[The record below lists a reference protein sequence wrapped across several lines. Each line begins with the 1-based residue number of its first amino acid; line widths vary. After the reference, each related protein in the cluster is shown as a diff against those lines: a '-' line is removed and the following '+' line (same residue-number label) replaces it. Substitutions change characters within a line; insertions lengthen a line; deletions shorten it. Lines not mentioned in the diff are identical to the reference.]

1 MGYTPEDQ
9 GDQLDSVPGD
19 PVRSTPEDQEDQME
33 SICGDPVDSI
43 PMGSA
48 PEDQEQPESIPGD
61 PMDPAPG
68 DLTESFPGDPVDP
81 APQDQLQDQK
91 DSVPGDP
98 KILDFGDLEKVVED
112 LITSLQNGDR
122 ECLNAFLS
130 TYPAHTTIEQVL
142 DVIFRR

>member
-1 MGYTPEDQ
+1 MGSTPENY

-19 PVRSTPEDQEDQME
+19 PVRSTPEDQENQME
-33 SICGDPVDSI
+33 SICGNPVDST

-61 PMDPAPG
+61 PMDPVPG
-68 DLTESFPGDPVDP
+68 DLTGSFPGDPVDS
-81 APQDQLQDQK
+81 APQDQLQNQK
-91 DSVPGDP
+91 DSFPGDP
-98 KILDFGDLEKVVED
+98 KILDFGDLEEVVED

-122 ECLNAFLS
+122 EYLMAFLS
-130 TYPAHTTIEQVL
+130 SYPAHTTIEQVL